1 MKTMESR
8 EDYLES
14 ILVLGKTSPCVR
26 SIDVATHMGFSKP
39 SVSRAI
45 SLLKAEGLLCM
56 EERTGALTLTAAG
69 RAAAEHVYERHL
81 LLTDFLVRLGVSR
94 DTAMQDACRIEHVLS
109 EETFV
114 HLKQHALALSAQ
126 PTAQE

>member
-14 ILVLGKTSPCVR
+14 ILVLSKGSACVR

-45 SLLKAEGLLCM
+45 NLLKGEGLLCM
-56 EERTGALTLTAAG
+56 DERSGALTLTAAG

-81 LLTDFLVRLGVSR
+81 LLTEYLVNLGVSR
-94 DTAMQDACRIEHVLS
+94 EAAVQDACRMEHVIS
-109 EETFV
+109 EESFARI
-114 HLKQHALALSAQ
+114 KAHALKLAKQA
-126 PTAQE
+126 